1 MLNEQDKKIEEYLN
15 GEMSNDERQAF
26 EAAIKNDA
34 ELAKEV
40 TFQKDLMQFFE
51 ERNPDLERKL
61 SELGDEFFEDDADIS
76 SNKKKYFNWLFLVV
90 GLVLLSALGGYI
102 YINNLNA
109 RQFDASSDLYI
120 DAEKA
125 INEGMEHDNGNEDAP
140 DTMFE
145 EEEEEKQQT
154 QQQETEQEIEQETTE
169 ENTKMDSGDITEKS
183 PPPMAEID
191 IENYKVNPMLEGII
205 RENVRSDGNNFKI
218 TFPRKEQ
225 TFYSK
230 NDIINF
236 RLEGN
241 SSIERNVQVVLYDN
255 KESSFSNDQYV
266 LSTTKDLKNGD
277 FSFSINIELKNGLYY
292 YVMQE
297 KETGKILHVS
307 KFDIKKR

>member
-61 SELGDEFFEDDADIS
+61 SELSNEFFEDDADIN
-76 SNKKKYFNWLFLVV
+76 SNKKKYFNWIFLVV

-102 YINNLNA
+102 YINNSNS
-109 RQFDASSDLYI
+109 RQFDVSSSSYI

-125 INEGMEHDNGNEDAP
+125 INEGMEYDNGNEDSF
-140 DTMFE
+140 TMFE
-145 EEEEEKQQT
+145 EDEKQQT
-154 QQQETEQEIEQETTE
+154 QQQEIEQDTEQESIE
-169 ENTKMDSGDITEKS
+169 ENTNMDSDDITEKS
-183 PPPMAEID
+183 PPPMAKVD

-205 RENVRSDGNNFKI
+205 RENVRSDRKNFEI
-218 TFPRKEQ
+218 IFPRKNQ
-225 TFYSK
+225 TFYPK
-230 NDIINF
+230 NGIINF
-236 RLEGN
+236 RLKGN

-255 KESSFSNDQYV
+255 KESSFLNDQYV
-266 LSTTKDLKNGD
+266 LSTSKDLKNGD